1 MNQNIKLSNGKLVEK
16 PQNKNSLYILTF
28 IMVVIIA
35 GIVTNFSISTLIAN
49 FPNFTTVI
57 IKMLPPLNNPQQL
70 KEYFSYSSQIWPE
83 LVLTLQMAI
92 AGTLIGVIL
101 AFPVAV
107 IASVNISSKTM
118 SVITKFLLS
127 LTRTLPVLIYAMIFS
142 YLFGLGEFAGL
153 VAIAVFTFGIV
164 TKMLYEIIERIDM
177 GAYEAAISSGT
188 TSYNAFN
195 LTIMPEI
202 MPSFYSISL
211 YSFEINIRSAA
222 ILGYVGA
229 GGIGQQLKDAM
240 SLAQYDKAGLI
251 IIYTFL
257 LVLIIDL
264 LTQFI
269 RKVMI

>member
-1 MNQNIKLSNGKLVEK
+1 MDQNIKLPNGKIVEK
-16 PQNKNSLYILTF
+16 PKNKNLLYILTF
-28 IMVVIIA
+28 IIVVIIA
-35 GIVTNFSISTLIAN
+35 GIVTNFSVITLIKN
-49 FPNFTTVI
+49 FSNFTTVI
-57 IKMLPPLNNPQQL
+57 IKMLPPLKDPQQL
-70 KEYFSYSSQIWPE
+70 KEYFAYSSEIWPE

-92 AGTLIGVIL
+92 AGTIIGVVL
-101 AFPVAV
+101 AFPVA
-107 IASVNISSKTM
+107 ILASVNISSKIV

-127 LTRTLPVLIYAMIFS
+127 LTRTLPVLIYAIILS
-142 YLFGLGEFAGL
+142 YIFGLGEFAGL
-153 VAIAVFTFGIV
+153 VAIAIFTFGIV

-177 GAYEAAISSGT
+177 GAYEAAISSGI

-195 LTIMPEI
+195 LTVIPEI
-202 MPSFYSISL
+202 LPSFYSISL
-211 YSFEINIRSAA
+211 YSFEINIRSAT

-240 SLAQYDKAGLI
+240 SLSQFDKAGLI